1 MYICIIISLDSFQR
15 IVKIVWFFFPAEN
28 WLLDIKHQ
36 CLNNNVYIFR
46 HFTWFF
52 IPGILHWL
60 NNLNKKTFFPFNFCL
75 PFLDLYKDRFF
86 YIYLLD
92 VLWFRRRD
100 RGINLCQKG
109 RFLPFRLLV
118 FGGGILLRRY
128 PILPCFCQDVEE
140 GPPLCGQDLTNS
152 LRKGIFF
159 ALKKF
164 KLPFNCSFQYDY
176 ASSVSSC
183 IYDNLF

>member
-15 IVKIVWFFFPAEN
+15 IVKIVWGFFPAEN

-92 VLWFRRRD
+92 VLWFRWRD
-100 RGINLCQKG
+100 RGINLRQKG

-140 GPPLCGQDLTNS
+140 GPPLCGQDLTYS

-159 ALKKF
+159 ALRIKIYTAF
-164 KLPFNCSFQYDY
+164 QLFISIWLCFISIKLY
-176 ASSVSSC
+176 
-183 IYDNLF
+183 IW